1 MFQQVENVETPICN
15 SQTQNAN
22 QIIFLLMSVL
32 FVVAAAIV
40 VVAVVVL
47 TSLPDNL
54 YLVQHDLCG
63 RLRDDDDGGI
73 RVVQLLKV

>member
-15 SQTQNAN
+15 SQTQNVN

-32 FVVAAAIV
+32 FVVAA
-40 VVAVVVL
+40 VVVL

-54 YLVQHDLCG
+54 YGVQHDLCG

-73 RVVQLLKV
+73 RVVQLSKV